1 MRLFDPSKASG
12 LMDEQGIDLV
22 LANSPANVG
31 YLADYAPYID
41 NGHPFLLDGTEDRWT
56 GSMVG
61 VPRDEGKEAF
71 FVGISF
77 EEPMA
82 DYLGIWIRDRRYWGT
97 RYVYQGREERHAYHE
112 ELVDTAVEAIRD
124 RGLADGTIAVETAFL
139 PVDKYLRLRELL
151 PGATFVDAAPL
162 LWKLRLIKS
171 PDEIRRIRKVAG
183 ATDAAVDAAY
193 DTCYA
198 GMPELEF
205 QRIIKQA
212 MPQEG
217 VDYAWSSVAFG
228 PKGALLVMATENRLK
243 PGEVARTDA
252 CGRFQGY
259 FSDISRV
266 RALGEPSDE
275 AKRAHEAIYT
285 ANRKLVEAA
294 RPGVPCRELY
304 RMLAAHLAK
313 AGYEC
318 LSQQA
323 GHGLGRDVHEPPM
336 LTARNE
342 MLLEPGM
349 VLALEPTMRVVGVGS
364 INVEDM
370 VLITEEGN
378 EPLTT
383 SVRELVPCG
392 VVPA

>member
-1 MRLFDPSKASG
+1 MRLFDSTRASA

-31 YLADYAPYID
+31 YLADYAPYIN

-56 GSMVG
+56 GNMVG
-61 VPRDEGKEAF
+61 VPREEEKEAF

-77 EEPMA
+77 EETLA
-82 DYLGIWIRDRRYWGT
+82 DYLDFWIRDRRYWGT
-97 RYVYQGREERHAYHE
+97 RFVYQGRAEQHAYHE
-112 ELVDTAVEAIRD
+112 DLVDTVVEAIRD
-124 RGLADGTIAVETAFL
+124 RGLADGTIAVEMGFL
-139 PVDKYLRLRELL
+139 PVDRYLRLREFL

-162 LWKLRLIKS
+162 LWRLRLIKS
-171 PDEIRRIRKVAG
+171 PDEIRRIRKVAR

-193 DTCYA
+193 DACYA

-212 MPQEG
+212 MSQEG
-217 VDYAWSSVAFG
+217 IDYAWSSVAFG
-228 PKGALLVMATENRLK
+228 PKGTLLVMATENRLK

-266 RALGEPSDE
+266 RTLGEPSDE

-294 RPGVPCRELY
+294 QPGVRCCDLFW
-304 RMLAAHLAK
+304 MLAEHLEQ

-323 GHGLGRDVHEPPM
+323 GHGFGRDVHEPPM
-336 LTARNE
+336 LTARNG
-342 MLLEPGM
+342 MLLQPNM
-349 VLALEPTMRVVGVGS
+349 VLVLEPTMRVVGVGS

-370 VLITEEGN
+370 ILITEEGN
-378 EPLTT
+378 EPLTS

-392 VVPA
+392 VVTA

>member
-1 MRLFDPSKASG
+1 MRLFDSAKASS

-31 YLADYAPYID
+31 YLADYALYID
-41 NGHPFLLDGTEDRWT
+41 NGHPFMLDGADNRWT

-61 VPRDEGKEAF
+61 LPRQEDKDAF

-77 EEPMA
+77 EETMA
-82 DYLGIWIRDRRYWGT
+82 DYLDMWIRDRRYWGT
-97 RYVYQGREERHAYHE
+97 RFVYQGHTEQHAYHE
-112 ELVDTAVEAIRD
+112 DLVATVAEAIRE

-139 PVDKYLRLRELL
+139 PVDQYLQLRELL

-162 LWKLRLIKS
+162 LWELRLIKS
-171 PDEIRRIRKVAG
+171 PDEIRRIRKVAQ
-183 ATDAAVDAAY
+183 ATDVAVDAAY
-193 DTCYA
+193 KSCYM
-198 GMPELEF
+198 GMTELEF
-205 QRIIKQA
+205 QRIIKQTMA
-212 MPQEG
+212 QEG
-217 VDYAWSSVAFG
+217 VDYAWSAVAFG
-228 PKGALLVMATENRLK
+228 PKGALLVMATEERLK
-243 PGEVARTDA
+243 PGDIARTDA
-252 CGRFQGY
+252 CARYQGY

-266 RALGEPSDE
+266 RAFGETSDE

-294 RPGVPCRELY
+294 QPGVRCSDLY
-304 RMLAAHLAK
+304 RMLAEHLEK
-313 AGYEC
+313 DGYEC
-318 LSQQA
+318 LSHQA

-336 LTARNE
+336 LTPRND
-342 MLLEPGM
+342 MLLEPNM
-349 VLALEPTMRVVGVGS
+349 VIVLEPTMRLVGVGS

-370 VLITEEGN
+370 ILITGEGN

-383 SVRELVPCG
+383 SVRELVACG